1 MWVGARVGLH
11 RVWVAGR
18 VGGRAGV
25 WGNKGDGK
33 ETNKVVGKHTII
45 KAMGAWNSRRGVE
58 VNQAVRLNTAKAASR
73 ATGFQGG
80 QTEFHRRKNSRRRI
94 HSLPP
99 QRLSTARDTLTGLLS
114 VQTFNY
120 ETAHSLIYPVPPATP
135 YPGAFKCFTC
145 EDAKDNYECNRWA
158 PDTYCPRESRYCYTY
173 HHMRSGGS
181 SVSVTKR
188 CAALEQCLGTGCRD
202 GPLAG
207 EQECVTCCEG
217 SICNLPV
224 PLNASDSVFAT
235 VLPLSAARSGTRGA
249 LPPGRLAVL
258 GLLAGVTAL
267 GV

>member
-1 MWVGARVGLH
+1 MCPPPAQEPPRA
-11 RVWVAGR
+11 VAPPAHSASEDAEAAAGSQKAPPWRGR
-18 VGGRAGV
+18 PSRGSSGCLPPAHAMPTRA
-25 WGNKGDGK
+25 
-33 ETNKVVGKHTII
+33 
-45 KAMGAWNSRRGVE
+45 A
-58 VNQAVRLNTAKAASR
+58 QANWDPPTRTSALTLTLTLVLTVTLSPPL
-73 ATGFQGG
+73 
-80 QTEFHRRKNSRRRI
+80 
-94 HSLPP
+94 SLPP
-99 QRLSTARDTLTGLLS
+99 PSRVFWVPLLLLVIGSSPARGRDFTAHDIQRLYPST
-114 VQTFNY
+114 
-120 ETAHSLIYPVPPATP
+120 TP

-249 LPPGRLAVL
+249 LPPGRLALL